1 MIVGIVIGSGIFFK
15 SDDMLGYTNGNVGL
29 AVLVFCIAAFTIVF
43 GCLSFSQLAA
53 LTDKPGGVITYAN
66 EFVGKRWASMFGWFQ
81 VFIYYPTLT
90 VLISWVVGIY
100 VSLTMGWEM
109 DFWRFCVIGL
119 IWFFIC
125 FGYNILSAKIGGIF
139 QEASVI
145 IKLIPLFAIAIGG
158 LVLGI
163 PSLRFSILLQK
174 RFSNEDHWLGSC
186 NRTHRVLLRWL
197 GCFHAVALR

>member
-1 MIVGIVIGSGIFFK
+1 MVSGVH
-15 SDDMLGYTNGNVGL
+15 L
-29 AVLVFCIAAFTIVF
+29 
-43 GCLSFSQLAA
+43 LS
-53 LTDKPGGVITYAN
+53 
-66 EFVGKRWASMFGWFQ
+66 
-81 VFIYYPTLT
+81 TLT
-90 VLISWVVGIY
+90 VLISWVDGIY
-100 VSLTMGWEM
+100 VSLTWEGNGFLEILR
-109 DFWRFCVIGL
+109 DRSDLVLHLFR
-119 IWFFIC
+119 
-125 FGYNILSAKIGGIF
+125 YNILSAKSGIF

-174 RFSNEDHWLGSC
+174 RFSNEDPWLGSC